1 MKRTPHASTQKHN
14 KQETRPVS
22 QRNKL
27 TAPEKTANQEDT
39 SLQKTGKYRRYINQ
53 HFLLI
58 RMWNISANKPS
69 TSPESLEYWT
79 DKSHR
84 F

>member
-14 KQETRPVS
+14 KQETSTLVAAVRLVKQS
-22 QRNKL
+22 E
-27 TAPEKTANQEDT
+27 AQEDT

-58 RMWNISANKPS
+58 KMWNISANKPS